1 MEVKKMLPALPNNN
15 NNSQN
20 TENEPVK
27 HDNVSGKQN
36 IKDNSSKDEPKSE
49 KVKFPYLIPRANS
62 VRQQQ
67 IALAHLI

>member
-49 KVKFPYLIPRANS
+49 KTNKSSGSENKLFEIGWETIKLFF
-62 VRQQQ
+62 
-67 IALAHLI
+67 